1 MGLPAVVAG
10 AVELDTGLDT
20 GLDTVTETVTGGAF
34 AVVVEQA
41 EMTAP
46 ATSNR
51 TNRTPRP
58 YPLR

>member
-20 GLDTVTETVTGGAF
+20 VTETVAGGAF

-46 ATSNR
+46 ATSTR

>member
-10 AVELDTGLDT
+10 AVELDT